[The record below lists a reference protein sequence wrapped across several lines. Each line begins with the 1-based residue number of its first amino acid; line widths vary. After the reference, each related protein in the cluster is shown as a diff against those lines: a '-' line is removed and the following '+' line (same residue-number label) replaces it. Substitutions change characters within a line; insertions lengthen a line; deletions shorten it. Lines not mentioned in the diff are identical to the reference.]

1 MNRTIFLLLI
11 FLFPL
16 KNFSQWRPL
25 DIPSA
30 NRYDDVFFI
39 DENTGW
45 AVNGERR
52 IYKTTDGGATWT
64 LKFQA
69 DNYLRSIEFAT
80 PMLGYAGSLRNS
92 IYRTLDGGETWE
104 NISENVDFDIT
115 YNGVRYTEVPG
126 ACSLSAPSENV
137 VFACAIW
144 SGSEPAYVAK
154 STDAGDSWV
163 TTDMT
168 TYATQLVDVLF
179 LNENE
184 GFLTGRNDPIGEEK
198 GGVILYTD
206 DGGETWTTVL
216 ETGVAGDYIWKIQT
230 PDSVNFF
237 GSIQSL
243 ASTNN
248 VRFVKSSDGGQS
260 WTIHTVQAD
269 KWNYMQ
275 MVGFKDELTGWTG
288 GTANPSQG
296 SETALFQTN
305 DGGDTWGKIETHGNS
320 TFNRFFMF
328 SDELIFLTG
337 RRVYKYDDNYPDE
350 EVVLS
355 SEASF
360 HELSVS
366 PNPTNSSISI
376 DVQIAQFTRTR
387 LELLNSSGQLIK
399 MIQLGF
405 LDAGN
410 HSFNQ
415 SLEGLEA
422 GLYFLS
428 LHTNEGLNY
437 SRIIK
442 E

>member
-1 MNRTIFLLLI
+1 MYRTIFLLFIYL
-11 FLFPL
+11 LPL
-16 KNFSQWRPL
+16 GILAQWRPL
-25 DIPSA
+25 DIPQA
-30 NRYDDVFFI
+30 TRYDDVFFI
-39 DENTGW
+39 DETTGW
-45 AVNGERR
+45 AVNNQSR

-80 PMLGYAGSLRNS
+80 PMLGYVGSLRNS

-115 YNGVRYTEVPG
+115 YNGIRYTEVPG
-126 ACSLSAPSENV
+126 ACGLSAPSENV

-144 SGSEPAYVAK
+144 SGAEPPYVAK
-154 STDAGDSWV
+154 SVDSGDNWV

-168 TYATQLVDVLF
+168 SMATQLVDVLF

-184 GFLTGRNDPIGEEK
+184 GFLTGQNDPVGNEK
-198 GGVILYTD
+198 GGVILHTD
-206 DGGETWTTVL
+206 DGGDTWTTVL

-237 GSIQSL
+237 GSIQSSP
-243 ASTNN
+243 STNN
-248 VRFVKSSDGGQS
+248 VRVVKSTDGGQN
-260 WTIHTVQAD
+260 WTIHTVKAD

-288 GTANPSQG
+288 GTANPLEG
-296 SETALFQTN
+296 SETALFETN
-305 DGGDTWGKIETHGNS
+305 DGGITWEKIETYGNS
-320 TFNRFFMF
+320 TFNRFFMV

-337 RRVYKYDDNYPDE
+337 KRVYKYDESYPDE

-355 SEASF
+355 SEESF

-387 LELLNSSGQLIK
+387 LELFNSSGQLVK
-399 MIQLGF
+399 MIHLGF
-405 LDAGN
+405 LEAGN
-410 HSFNQ
+410 HSFTQ
-415 SLEGLEA
+415 SLEGLEP

-442 E
+442 K